1 MLYYEKKLLDVFSN
15 GNGNYVDCSNLKHL
29 LHYLGYRV
37 DTDKLR
43 YLLERNGILKN
54 NISFEEIY
62 LIREEFPK
70 ISSQETLD
78 AFEYFNEKK
87 DGDFNV
93 QPLKEILQKGKD
105 AFSQEEID
113 ELVRNID
120 CDYQGNFNYEMLI
133 AKKLTF

>member
-15 GNGNYVDCSNLKHL
+15 GEGNYVDISNLKHL
-29 LHYLGYRV
+29 LHYLGHRV

-43 YLLERNGILKN
+43 YLLERNGISKSK
-54 NISFEEIY
+54 ISYEEIE
-62 LIREEFPK
+62 LLKEEFPK
-70 ISSQETLD
+70 ISSEKIVD

-87 DGDFNV
+87 DGEFNV
-93 QPLKEILQKGKD
+93 QTLKQILQKGKD
-105 AFSQEEID
+105 AFTQEEID

-133 AKKLTF
+133 SKKL